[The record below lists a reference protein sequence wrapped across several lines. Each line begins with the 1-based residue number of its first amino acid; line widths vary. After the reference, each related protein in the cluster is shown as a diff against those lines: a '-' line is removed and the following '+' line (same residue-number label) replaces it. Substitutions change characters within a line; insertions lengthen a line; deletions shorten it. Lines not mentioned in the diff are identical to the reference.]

1 MSRLHLIDQP
11 FRLSEELRAALAA
24 GQPIVALESSLI
36 AHGFPRPDNLNLGR
50 EIEATVRNWGAVPAT
65 IAIVEGEICIGLND
79 DELCRIAED
88 DNVHKCSAR
97 DLAYLVANR
106 LNGGTTVAATARIS
120 AAVGIQV
127 FATGGIG
134 GVHRGAAASYDVSA
148 DLIELG
154 RSRVAV
160 VCAGAKVLLDL
171 PATLEVLETQS
182 VPIVGYRCDE
192 FPAFYTAR
200 SGLPLKCRVDDI
212 AGLAE
217 IVRAHQR
224 MDAPAAIII
233 CNPPPEAYALDALE
247 LEGFVTDALAEADSE
262 GVLGPEVTPFVL
274 KGLAR
279 LSDGR
284 SRDCNRALV
293 LDNAKVAADM
303 AVELAAD

>member
-1 MSRLHLIDQP
+1 LIDQP
-11 FRLSEELRAALAA
+11 FRVSEELRAALA
-24 GQPIVALESSLI
+24 GEQPIVALESSLI
-36 AHGFPRPDNLNLGR
+36 AHGFPKPDNLSLGR
-50 EIEATVRNWGAVPAT
+50 EIEAIVRRCGAVPAT
-65 IAIVEGEICIGLND
+65 IAVVEGEICVGLND
-79 DELCRIAED
+79 NELCRIAED
-88 DNVHKCSAR
+88 NGVHKCSAR
-97 DLAYLVANR
+97 DLAYLVAGR

-134 GVHRGAAASYDVSA
+134 GVHRGVSSSYDVSA
-148 DLIELG
+148 DLVELG

-200 SGLPLKCRVDDI
+200 SGLRLQCRVDDI
-212 AGLAE
+212 EGLAA
-217 IVRAHQR
+217 IVQAHR
-224 MDAPAAIII
+224 RLDAPAAIII
-233 CNPPPEAYALDALE
+233 CNPPPADYALDATE
-247 LEGFVTDALAEADSE
+247 LEGFVNEALADADSR
-262 GVLGPEVTPFVL
+262 GVVGAEVTPFVL
-274 KGLAR
+274 AELAR

-293 LDNAKVAADM
+293 LDNARVAAEM
-303 AVELAAD
+303 AVSLAAT